1 MESGSGGVEDALR
14 EFGVSEEAIARA
26 RERGDPVD
34 AFFESL
40 PVRAAIDRT
49 VSPAQIEARG
59 GPPPAQIAELMLGFG
74 LPAPD
79 PDDSAFSAAEA
90 EALITLWASREVF
103 PFDLAVRTA
112 RLYGRLLSR
121 IAQSEMQNWF
131 AVVEPRLRA
140 SATEERDRAALTASS
155 FDGLMPVAEAM
166 INGVHR
172 RWVEHEAAQI
182 VVRSVEARAAE
193 RLKGAVAAAIL
204 FCDLKDFTAYADLNG
219 DVAAAEKVEQ
229 FANVVQ
235 RERGPQ
241 ARLTKLLGDGFML
254 VYPEARPAVDAG
266 LRIIAAMGRDD
277 RPGVHASV
285 HYGFA
290 VPLEGDYFGAAVN
303 VAARLLVLAEC
314 DELLATASVI
324 EQCPELRWRSAGRR
338 RLRGVSDEVEIYRLG
353 GEDAGNGA
361 RAAYD

>member
-1 MESGSGGVEDALR
+1 MESESGGVEDALR

-40 PVRAAIDRT
+40 PGRAAIDRT
-49 VSPAQIEARG
+49 VSPAQLEARG
-59 GPPPAQIAELMLGFG
+59 GPPPAQIAELMLSFG
-74 LPAPD
+74 LPAPA
-79 PDDSAFSAAEA
+79 PDEPAFSAEEA

-103 PFDLAVRTA
+103 PFELAIRTA
-112 RLYGRLLSR
+112 RLYGRLLAR

-140 SATEERDRAALTASS
+140 SASEERHRAVLTASS

-166 INGVHR
+166 LNGVHR

-182 VVRSVEARAAE
+182 VVRSAEARAAE
-193 RLKGAVAAAIL
+193 RLKGAVAASIL

-219 DVAAAEKVEQ
+219 DVAAAEKVDH
-229 FANVVQ
+229 FAGVVV
-235 RERGPQ
+235 RERGSQ

-266 LRIIAAMGRDD
+266 LRIIDAMRPDD
-277 RPGVHASV
+277 QPGVHASV
-285 HYGFA
+285 HHGFA
-290 VPLEGDYFGAAVN
+290 VPLEGDYFGTAVN

-314 DELLATASVI
+314 DELVATAPVI
-324 EQCPELRWRSAGRR
+324 EQCPELGWRSAGSR
-338 RLRGVSDEVEIYRLG
+338 RLRGVSEEIEVYRLG
-353 GEDAGNGA
+353 GAQAGGEPA
-361 RAAYD
+361 GR

>member
-1 MESGSGGVEDALR
+1 MESGSDGVEEALR

-49 VSPAQIEARG
+49 VSPAQLEQRG
-59 GPPPAQIAELMLGFG
+59 GPPPAQVAELMLGFG
-74 LPAPD
+74 LPAPGADD
-79 PDDSAFSAAEA
+79 PAFSAAEA
-90 EALITLWASREVF
+90 EALITLWAGREVF
-103 PFDLAVRTA
+103 PFELAVRTA

-140 SATEERDRAALTASS
+140 SAGEEADRAALTARS

-166 INGVHR
+166 LNGVHR
-172 RWVEHEAAQI
+172 RWIEHEAAQ
-182 VVRSVEARAAE
+182 VAVRSAEARAAE

-219 DVAAAEKVEQ
+219 DIAAAEKVDH
-229 FANVVQ
+229 FANVVV
-235 RERGPQ
+235 RERGPG

-266 LRIIAAMGRDD
+266 LRIIDAMRQEDQ
-277 RPGVHASV
+277 PGVHASA
-285 HYGFA
+285 HHGFA
-290 VPLEGDYFGAAVN
+290 VPLEGDYFGTAVN

-314 DELLATASVI
+314 DELVATSSVV
-324 EQCPELRWRSAGRR
+324 EQCPDLRWRSAGRR
-338 RLRGVSDEVEIYRLG
+338 RLRGVSEEVEIYRLG
-353 GEDAGNGA
+353 SQAGEEKA
-361 RAAYD
+361 AAYD